1 MCTSLKLT
9 LFLAKSRSKISRIII
24 YMPVESYG
32 WSILSRHSTYAI
44 KTSVRIKR
52 FNKQILLLHY
62 IKRERLVKKKKDR
75 GKEAVIHAH
84 HLMCKWFWDS
94 SQSSL
99 AGILF
104 WHQAVSKTST
114 LSMLLH
120 HDTYHLPLDTSEKVH
135 RFNDQP
141 FMYAFKISFFDSK
154 IPFFEYLPHD
164 MTIWHHPDY
173 LPWFQLST
181 PNWSGLTNE
190 QPYFLALRLIS
201 EFNFKYQLIL
211 WTSHFFFL
219 VADSRE
225 FL

>member
-141 FMYAFKISFFDSK
+141 FMYAFKISFLTVKFLSLNTCHMTWLFGIILTIYLDSSC
-154 IPFFEYLPHD
+154 PLPTGQAWP
-164 MTIWHHPDY
+164 M
-173 LPWFQLST
+173 
-181 PNWSGLTNE
+181 NNLT
-190 QPYFLALRLIS
+190 F
-201 EFNFKYQLIL
+201 
-211 WTSHFFFL
+211 
-219 VADSRE
+219 
-225 FL
+225 